1 MINATNLTRPSLMPT
16 TPTSTRPQERAVAS
30 QPIAPEPKPAPP
42 QEQPLLTEFTV
53 DEPAQLRTGVVGYN
67 ALQYSYQQA
76 SEFVDEN
83 LAASDSSSDEAP
95 QQSSNTLLNP
105 GNGRN
110 LYAMVQA
117 LNERQQGQT
126 SA

>member
-1 MINATNLTRPSLMPT
+1 MVNAANLANPT
-16 TPTSTRPQERAVAS
+16 LTASVTSRTSQSRATPV
-30 QPIAPEPKPAPP
+30 QPIAPEPQPP
-42 QEQPLLTEFTV
+42 VAEEQPLLTEFTV
-53 DEPAQLRTGVVGYN
+53 EQPSQLRTGVVGYN

-83 LAASDSSSDEAP
+83 LAASDSSEEAQAAP
-95 QQSSNTLLNP
+95 TNSLLNP